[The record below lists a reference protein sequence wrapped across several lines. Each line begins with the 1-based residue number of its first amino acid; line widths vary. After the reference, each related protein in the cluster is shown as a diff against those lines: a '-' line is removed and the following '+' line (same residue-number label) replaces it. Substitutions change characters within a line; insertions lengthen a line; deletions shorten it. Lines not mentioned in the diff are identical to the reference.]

1 MGYFYLAIAIVTE
14 VAGTIALKPSEGFTK
29 LIPSLIVVVGYG
41 LSFYFF
47 ALVLKTIPV
56 GVAYAMWSACGIVL
70 ITIAGA
76 FLFGQ
81 RMDLPA
87 IIGMSLVI
95 IGIIVMNV
103 FSKTV
108 GVGN

>member
-1 MGYFYLAIAIVTE
+1 MGYFYLAIAIITE

-56 GVAYAMWSACGIVL
+56 GVAYAMWSACGIV
-70 ITIAGA
+70 
-76 FLFGQ
+76 
-81 RMDLPA
+81 
-87 IIGMSLVI
+87 
-95 IGIIVMNV
+95 
-103 FSKTV
+103 
-108 GVGN
+108 